1 MDFEYSG
8 GQLKVQDVG
17 EGSVKIRCAFILF
30 YFILFNHNITKGLHV
45 ALICSNY
52 YIYSW
57 QLFFRLYE
65 GRIAQGS
72 LRGTPVVFKVI
83 FL

>member
-8 GQLKVQDVG
+8 GQLKLQDVG
-17 EGSVKIRCAFILF
+17 EGSVKIKCA
-30 YFILFNHNITKGLHV
+30 FILFNHNITKGLHV

>member
-30 YFILFNHNITKGLHV
+30 YLITIITKGLRV